1 MHSGSFAAAAWPA
14 AGSNPVVTTYIA
26 FTSDTEKVA
35 AVTFT
40 TCFL

>member
-1 MHSGSFAAAAWPA
+1 MHSGSFAAAACPA
-14 AGSNPVVTTYIA
+14 AGFNPAVATYIA